1 MGKGRRKRF
10 LRLGINHHVSNVN
23 VHQLDRG
30 GERSNRNNVFSGRH
44 PEQ

>member
-1 MGKGRRKRF
+1 MQKKPGREGG
-10 LRLGINHHVSNVN
+10 LGIKHHVSDVN

-30 GERSNRNNVFSGRH
+30 GEGPDRKNVFSGRH